1 MLISTKSLTR
11 IGTAAVFATA
21 SLLTMAA
28 QATDITGAGS
38 SFVYPVLS
46 KWSAGYAEKTG
57 NKLNYQSV
65 GSGAGV
71 AQIKE
76 GTIDFGATDAP
87 VKAEDLAQFGL
98 GQFPVVVGGIVPV
111 VNIPGVEAGQ
121 VKLDGATLAD
131 IFLGK
136 ITMWNDPR
144 IAAANAGVNLPAKK
158 ITVVHRSDGS
168 GTSFN
173 FTNYLSKVSPDWA
186 AKVKF
191 GTAVEWPTGV
201 GGKGNEGVSQYVK
214 QIVGSIGYVEYAY
227 AVKNKISW
235 VNLKNAAGQVVAPSA
250 EAFAAAAAT
259 ADWGSAKDFNVIMTN
274 ASGAQAWPIT
284 ATTWVVMYK
293 QPKNAEHTKVAFEFF
308 KWALESGQKDAASLD
323 YVALPDTL
331 VKKIEAYWSTEYK
344 H

>member
-1 MLISTKSLTR
+1 MITTKSLTR

-21 SLLTMAA
+21 SLFAMGA

-293 QPKNAEHTKVAFEFF
+293 KPKNAEHTKVAFEFF
-308 KWALESGQKDAASLD
+308 KWALENGQKDAASLD

>member
-21 SLLTMAA
+21 SLFTMAA

-308 KWALESGQKDAASLD
+308 KWALENGQKDAASLD